1 MAAGSNSSRS
11 VPLNRTRSNPER
23 IPVIF
28 CPNLL
33 RKLSGTPW
41 VAGNSLVFTHR
52 FYQGPRCS
60 TMIWLRLCRAV
71 IFPYYA
77 NLASSEHRTAVTQ
90 LWRRHG
96 DWKEFGWPRRLLDR
110 VVPVRQSIRKEIP
123 SASYP
128 ACRGH
133 RSVHPLG

>member
-1 MAAGSNSSRS
+1 MAAGSKSSRS

-41 VAGNSLVFTHR
+41 VAGNSLVFTHH

-71 IFPYYA
+71 ILRGYSEFVIESLVKSGAEEASVPRNESSDLPPLA
-77 NLASSEHRTAVTQ
+77 CEEIVNLYLKDV
-90 LWRRHG
+90 
-96 DWKEFGWPRRLLDR
+96 DR
-110 VVPVRQSIRKEIP
+110 SLIREN
-123 SASYP
+123 
-128 ACRGH
+128 
-133 RSVHPLG
+133 

>member
-11 VPLNRTRSNPER
+11 VPLKRTRSNPER

-41 VAGNSLVFTHR
+41 VAANSLLFTHR

-60 TMIWLRLCRAV
+60 TMIWLRLRRAV
-71 IFPYYA
+71 FFRGYSGFLFWAPA
-77 NLASSEHRTAVTQ
+77 NRAALELLFDGRCLNGVACPANS
-90 LWRRHG
+90 
-96 DWKEFGWPRRLLDR
+96 RLD
-110 VVPVRQSIRKEIP
+110 V
-123 SASYP
+123 
-128 ACRGH
+128 
-133 RSVHPLG
+133 